1 MAIGRL
7 AISTADSAKMRRRRD
22 GREANPQAAKLSNW
36 MVRAEKGESPGEV
49 GGGGRG
55 GERDFLTSHS
65 EVSDS
70 LPTTHLF

>member
-1 MAIGRL
+1 METAIGRL

-49 GGGGRG
+49 GGEVRG
-55 GERDFLTSHS
+55 TGLLDITQ
-65 EVSDS
+65 
-70 LPTTHLF
+70 

>member
-1 MAIGRL
+1 MEMAIGRL

-49 GGGGRG
+49 GGGGEGRG
-55 GERDFLTSHS
+55 TGLLDITQ
-65 EVSDS
+65 
-70 LPTTHLF
+70 